1 LLDYEK
7 AMREKKERIAK
18 DLTTDWKLNVNA
30 KNMRTQC
37 ENDADKLFNGII
49 NEGFKVINEEK
60 VNKKQQINSV
70 NLE

>member
-1 LLDYEK
+1 LLDYDK

-30 KNMRTQC
+30 KNMRTMC